1 MVPNITMV
9 IPSLLEMAATLA
21 IAVQDKSIVQRLHA
35 KRIVK
40 MMMIVILEIFVLKI
54 HVMTIKELAKDVS
67 ALCSVYH
74 YIIQFVVVTIEP
86 MVTSVKLEEL
96 V

>member
-1 MVPNITMV
+1 MVPNITMA

-67 ALCSVYH
+67 ALCCVYH